1 MRRRLLRG
9 VLVAAGA
16 VSVPLVLAAPAAA
29 HPLGNF
35 TVNAAAALTIA
46 PGAVRV
52 EYALDLAEIP
62 TFQERQAIDADGD
75 GRVEDPERSAW
86 ALRRAERIRSNLS
99 VSVDG
104 RPVPLRI
111 DAASMTLRS
120 GQGGLDVLRLEASL
134 LGTLGDS
141 RGRVVFRDG
150 NDGDRVGWREVTA
163 VGSEGVAVRGSS
175 VPVASPSDGLR
186 AYPDDLLSSPPSV
199 RMATFTFGPG
209 RQAAPAS
216 ASGGGSAGRPAGAEG
231 PLAGLV
237 ARADLSLPVALLA
250 LAAAAALGAIHA
262 LAPGHGKT
270 VAAAYLVGTGS
281 RVRQA
286 VSVGGAVAV
295 MHTAS
300 VLLLAGVLLFVE
312 RTFPAERLYPWM
324 GLAAGGA
331 AVALGAGLLVG
342 RLRRHHSAEPGHGHD
357 HPPLS
362 RRGLA
367 ALALSG
373 GLLPSP
379 TAVVVLLAA
388 ASLDRL
394 ALGLGMVAAF
404 GLGLA
409 SSLTAVGVLAVRA
422 KTALGRRIPVR
433 VAAAMPVAGAGVI
446 LAVGATVAVRAF
458 TQL

>member
-1 MRRRLLRG
+1 VRRRLVRG
-9 VLVAAGA
+9 FLVAAAA
-16 VSVPLVLAAPAAA
+16 VSVPLAVAAPAAA

-62 TFQERQAIDADGD
+62 TFQERRAIDADGD

-86 ALRRAERIRSNLS
+86 ALRRAEGIRSNLS

-111 DAASMTLRS
+111 DATSMTLRS

-134 LGTLGDS
+134 LGTLGGD

-163 VGSEGVAVRGSS
+163 VGSEGIAVRGSS
-175 VPVASPSDGLR
+175 VPMSSPSDGLR
-186 AYPDDLLSSPPSV
+186 AYPGDLLSSPPSV

-209 RQAAPAS
+209 RQTSPAS
-216 ASGGGSAGRPAGAEG
+216 ASGGGSAGRPAGADG

-300 VLLLAGVLLFVE
+300 VLVLAGVLLSVE

-331 AVALGAGLLVG
+331 AVALGTGLLVG
-342 RLRRHHSAEPGHGHD
+342 RLRHRSAGPGHGHD

-362 RRGLA
+362 GRGLA

-409 SSLTAVGVLAVRA
+409 SSLTGVGVLAVRA

-446 LAVGATVAVRAF
+446 LAVGATVAIRAF

>member
-1 MRRRLLRG
+1 MRRRLVRAL
-9 VLVAAGA
+9 LVAATA
-16 VSVPLVLAAPAAA
+16 VSVPLALAAPAAA

-62 TFQERQAIDADGD
+62 TFQERRAIDADGD
-75 GRVEDPERSAW
+75 DRLEDPERSAW

-104 RPVPLRI
+104 RAVPLRI
-111 DAASMTLRS
+111 DAAFMTLRS

-134 LGTLGDS
+134 LGTLGDP

-150 NDGDRVGWREVTA
+150 NDADRVGWREVTA

-175 VPVASPSDGLR
+175 VPMSSPSDGLR

-209 RQAAPAS
+209 RQATPAS

-237 ARADLSLPVALLA
+237 ARGDLSLPVALLA

-270 VAAAYLVGTGS
+270 LAAAYLVGTGS

-300 VLLLAGVLLFVE
+300 VLILAGVLLLVE

-331 AVALGAGLLVG
+331 AVALGAGLLVV
-342 RLRRHHSAEPGHGHD
+342 RLRRHSAGPGHCHD

-362 RRGLA
+362 GRGLA

-422 KTALGRRIPVR
+422 KTALRRRIPVR
-433 VAAAMPVAGAGVI
+433 VAAALPVAGAGVI
-446 LAVGATVAVRAF
+446 LAVGATVAVRAV

>member
-1 MRRRLLRG
+1 MSRRCARAF
-9 VLVAAGA
+9 LVAAAAVVLPVAGA
-16 VSVPLVLAAPAAA
+16 SPAAA

-35 TVNAAAALTIA
+35 TVNAAAALTVV

-52 EYALDLAEIP
+52 DYALDLAEIP
-62 TFQERQAIDADGD
+62 TFQELGAIDADGD
-75 GRVEDPERSAW
+75 GRIEDPERSAW
-86 ALRRAERIRSNLS
+86 ALRRAETIRTNLS
-99 VSVDG
+99 LSVDG
-104 RPVPLRI
+104 VPVPLRV
-111 DAASMTLRS
+111 DAAFMNLRS

-134 LGTLGDS
+134 LGTLRAS
-141 RGRVVFRDG
+141 RGRVTFRDD

-163 VGSEGVAVRGSS
+163 VGSEGVGVRSSS
-175 VPVASPSDGLR
+175 VPASSPSDGLR
-186 AYPDDLLSSPPSV
+186 AYPEDLLSSPPSIRV
-199 RMATFTFGPG
+199 ATFAFGPG
-209 RQAAPAS
+209 RQAAPPPAP
-216 ASGGGSAGRPAGAEG
+216 GGGSAGRPAGAEG

-237 ARADLSLPVALLA
+237 ARPVLSPPVVLLA
-250 LAAAAALGAIHA
+250 LVAAAAIGALHA

-281 RVRQA
+281 RIRQA
-286 VSVGGAVAV
+286 VSVGGSVAV

-300 VLLLAGVLLFVE
+300 VLVLAAVLLLVE

-331 AVALGAGLLVG
+331 AVALGGGLLIA
-342 RLRRHHSAEPGHGHD
+342 RLRRRHPADPAHAHD

-388 ASLDRL
+388 ASLDRM
-394 ALGLGMVAAF
+394 ALGLGMVASF
-404 GLGLA
+404 GVGLA
-409 SSLTAVGVLAVRA
+409 ASLTGVGVLAIRA
-422 KTALGRRIPVR
+422 RSLLGRRIPAR
-433 VAAAMPVAGAGVI
+433 VATAMPVAGAGVI
-446 LAVGATVAVRAF
+446 LAVGATVAVRAV
-458 TQL
+458 TLL

>member
-1 MRRRLLRG
+1 VRRQLVRG
-9 VLVAAGA
+9 FLVAAAA
-16 VSVPLVLAAPAAA
+16 VSAPLASAAPAAA

-35 TVNAAAALTIA
+35 TVNAAAALTLS

-52 EYALDLAEIP
+52 DYVLDLAEIP
-62 TFQERQAIDADGD
+62 TFQERSAIDADGD

-86 ALRRAERIRSNLS
+86 ALRRAETIRSNLS

-111 DAASMTLRS
+111 AAASMTLRS

-134 LGTLGDS
+134 LGTLRVP
-141 RGRVVFRDG
+141 RGRVVFRDD
-150 NDGDRVGWREVTA
+150 NDGDRVGWREVSA
-163 VGSEGVAVRGSS
+163 VGSEGVAVGASS
-175 VPVASPSDGLR
+175 VPMSSPSDGLR
-186 AYPDDLLSSPPSV
+186 EYPEDLLSSPPSV

-209 RQAAPAS
+209 RQAAPAF
-216 ASGGGSAGRPAGAEG
+216 ASGGGSARRPAGAEG
-231 PLAGLV
+231 PLAELV
-237 ARADLSLPVALLA
+237 ARADLSLPVVVLA
-250 LAAAAALGAIHA
+250 LAAAAAFGALHA

-270 VAAAYLVGTGS
+270 VAAAYLIGTRS

-300 VLLLAGVLLFVE
+300 VLVLAGVLLFV
-312 RTFPAERLYPWM
+312 RQNFPAERLYPWM

-342 RLRRHHSAEPGHGHD
+342 RLRHHHPAEPGHGHD
-357 HPPLS
+357 HPPFS
-362 RRGLA
+362 GRGLA

-394 ALGLGMVAAF
+394 ALGLGMVATF

-409 SSLTAVGVLAVRA
+409 SSLSAVGVLAVRA
-422 KTALGRRIPVR
+422 RTALGRRIPVR
-433 VAAAMPVAGAGVI
+433 VASAMPAAGAGVI
-446 LAVGATVAVRAF
+446 LAVGAAVAVRAF